1 MTPEEKRLA
10 DYHKIHQ
17 ERIARRDL
25 EYEAQ
30 DRRRFAAQ
38 TIATEPN
45 ENLKI
50 SLMTFWAQKLG
61 EEFPTLGFPY
71 DDPIAMIHMLE
82 ATISRFEEELSEAH

>member
-1 MTPEEKRLA
+1 MTPEEQSLA
-10 DYHKIHQ
+10 DLQKRHQ
-17 ERIARRDL
+17 ERVARRDL

-71 DDPIAMIHMLE
+71 DDPIATIHMLE
-82 ATISRFEEELSEAH
+82 VDIIQYQRDTK